1 MRITDGI
8 IYLARPVLGRHHL
21 TGAAT
26 IGTTWLE
33 YTFTHDADDAVQSIE
48 NTGTMVE
55 AGLSSPPL
63 PDGDAPRA
71 GWRLLIPMSNVTAV
85 LLGPEDAQDHPRPER
100 ASAASQ

>member
-1 MRITDGI
+1 MRISDGI

-33 YTFTHDADDAVQSIE
+33 YTFTHDADDAVQSTE
-48 NTGTMVE
+48 NIGAMLE
-55 AGLSSPPL
+55 AGLPSATL
-63 PDGDAPRA
+63 PDGDARPRA

-85 LLGPEDAQDHPRPER
+85 LLGPEEAPDHLRPER
-100 ASAASQ
+100 AAASQ